1 MKLHN
6 TRDEDIILEAV
17 LACYR
22 ERFDEGAEVVTLR
35 SLFLLD
41 PIGDEDVGVALF
53 RRVAVGAEDDLLAV
67 RREHREAVEGVVE
80 RDAFQPRTVDLDYIK
95 VEVAPFRV
103 IDVRREDNPLAVGEE
118 VRSEAGF
125 VEFCHTAL

>member
-41 PIGDEDVGVALF
+41 PIGDEDVGVFLPA
-53 RRVAVGAEDDLLAV
+53 R
-67 RREHREAVEGVVE
+67 
-80 RDAFQPRTVDLDYIK
+80 
-95 VEVAPFRV
+95 
-103 IDVRREDNPLAVGEE
+103 N
-118 VRSEAGF
+118 RS
-125 VEFCHTAL
+125 VPIYS

>member
-22 ERFDEGAEVVTLR
+22 EWLDEGAEVVTLR

-41 PIGDEDVGVALF
+41 PIGDEDVGVFLPA
-53 RRVAVGAEDDLLAV
+53 R
-67 RREHREAVEGVVE
+67 
-80 RDAFQPRTVDLDYIK
+80 
-95 VEVAPFRV
+95 
-103 IDVRREDNPLAVGEE
+103 N
-118 VRSEAGF
+118 RS
-125 VEFCHTAL
+125 VPIYS